1 MQIKNKIRL
10 LLLTLFFL
18 FGFSSI
24 EPLKSN
30 LNEEQEILKTNYLDE
45 IPRDDYLLGPG
56 DLLTISIADSLPEL
70 VGSYRVQGDGT
81 LYLPKINKVY
91 VQGLTVTDLDSALNE
106 KYKEFVKRPNVNTVL
121 SEYRPIRVYIEG
133 EIQNSGLYTLPGSI
147 YPNNQKAKQ
156 IIKQNADEAFAKR
169 IESARTKKNIDL
181 KINNDLFFNS
191 RNVEYFPT
199 VFEVIRLAGGIT
211 PFSDLSNIRIVRK
224 NSPMNGGGK
233 IQTNLNFLALI
244 NDGDDSQN
252 IRIYDGDVISIRKS
266 ESESVEQLSK
276 AIKSNLNPKYI
287 NVFVS
292 GMVESP
298 GLIQVSRSSTLNEAI
313 VFAGGKK
320 ILSGPVTLIRI
331 NPDGSLDKRKIRYST
346 RNKNGSKKNPYL
358 RERDIITVG
367 KSKFNV
373 ASTIISEVTA
383 PFVGVYAT
391 YNLFDDVF

>member
-18 FGFSSI
+18 VGFSSI

-30 LNEEQEILKTNYLDE
+30 LKEEQEILKTNYLDK

-106 KYKEFVKRPNVNTVL
+106 KYKEFVKRPNVNTIL
-121 SEYRPIRVYIEG
+121 SEYRPIRVFIEG

-156 IIKQNADEAFAKR
+156 IIKQNADETFAKR

-181 KINNDLFFNS
+181 NINNDLFFNS

-199 VFEVIRLAGGIT
+199 VFEAIRLAGGIT
-211 PFSDLSNIRIVRK
+211 PFSDLSNIRVVRK

-244 NDGDDSQN
+244 NDGDNSQN

-331 NPDGSLDKRKIRYST
+331 NPDGSLDKRNIRYST

>member
-1 MQIKNKIRL
+1 MKIKNKIRL

-18 FGFSSI
+18 VGFSSI

-30 LNEEQEILKTNYLDE
+30 LKEEQEILKTNYLDK

-106 KYKEFVKRPNVNTVL
+106 KYKEFVKRPNVNTIL

-133 EIQNSGLYTLPGSI
+133 EIQNAGLYTLPGSI

-156 IIKQNADEAFAKR
+156 IIKQNADETFAKR

-199 VFEVIRLAGGIT
+199 VFEAIRLAGGIT
-211 PFSDLSNIRIVRK
+211 PFSDLSNIRVVRK

-244 NDGDDSQN
+244 NDGDNSQN

-331 NPDGSLDKRKIRYST
+331 NPDGSLDKRNIRYST

-391 YNLFDDVF
+391 YNLFD

>member
-1 MQIKNKIRL
+1 MQIKNKIRIL
-10 LLLTLFFL
+10 ILTLFF
-18 FGFSSI
+18 FSGFSSI

-30 LNEEQEILKTNYLDE
+30 LNEEQEISKTNYLE
-45 IPRDDYLLGPG
+45 RIPRDDYLLGPG
-56 DLLTISIADSLPEL
+56 DLLTISIADALPEL

-81 LYLPKINKVY
+81 VFLPKINKVF

-106 KYKEFVKRPNVNTVL
+106 KYKEFVKRPNVNTIL

-156 IIKQNADEAFAKR
+156 KIKQNADEPFAKR
-169 IESARTKKNIDL
+169 VESTRFQNNQDL
-181 KINNDLFFNS
+181 NINNDLFFNS

-224 NSPMNGGGK
+224 NSPMRGGGK

-244 NDGDDSQN
+244 NDGDNSQN

-266 ESESVEQLSK
+266 ESDSIEQLSK
-276 AIKSNLNPKYI
+276 AIKSNLNPKFI
-287 NVFVS
+287 NVFVT
-292 GMVESP
+292 GMVESQ

-313 VFAGGKK
+313 DIAGGKK
-320 ILSGPVTLIRI
+320 ALSGPVTLIRI
-331 NPDGSLDKRKIRYST
+331 NPDGSLDKRKIRFSR
-346 RNKNGSKKNPYL
+346 RNKNGSQKNPYL

-391 YNLFDDVF
+391 YNLFD

>member
-1 MQIKNKIRL
+1 MQIKNKIRIL
-10 LLLTLFFL
+10 ILTLFF
-18 FGFSSI
+18 FSGFSSI

-30 LNEEQEILKTNYLDE
+30 LNEEQEISKTNYLE
-45 IPRDDYLLGPG
+45 RIPRDDYLLGPG
-56 DLLTISIADSLPEL
+56 DLLTISIADALPEL

-81 LYLPKINKVY
+81 VFLPKINKVY

-106 KYKEFVKRPNVNTVL
+106 KYKKFVKRPNVYTIL

-156 IIKQNADEAFAKR
+156 IIKQNVDEPFAKR
-169 IESARTKKNIDL
+169 VESTRFQNNQDL
-181 KINNDLFFNS
+181 NINNDLFFNS

-224 NSPMNGGGK
+224 NSPLNGGGK
-233 IQTNLNFLALI
+233 IQTNLNFLSLI
-244 NDGDDSQN
+244 NDGDNSQN

-266 ESESVEQLSK
+266 ESESLEQLSK

-331 NPDGSLDKRKIRYST
+331 NPDGSLDKRNIRYST